1 MLKNTNQVQVYD
13 DSSSSSL
20 GFECCFKPFIIILK
34 FLTGVPINHSS
45 LKSKKS
51 CLLVFYGSILLLI
64 NVAING
70 YYIFDNYQKNF
81 SFNQTAAE
89 RNITSSSAI
98 NIRMTDKINLGIDII
113 NEIFFTFGCH
123 CCFFI
128 LSTFV
133 NNVWDCLIVI
143 ERQLQISTQIYKRIR
158 KMVWLIIFVL
168 FMVIS
173 TSIPFLL

>member
-13 DSSSSSL
+13 DSSPSSL

-51 CLLVFYGSILLLI
+51 CLLVFHGTILLLI

-81 SFNQTAAE
+81 SFNRTAAE

-98 NIRMTDKINLGIDII
+98 NIKMTDKINLGIDMI

-123 CCFFI
+123 CARCFFI
-128 LSTFV
+128 LSPFV
-133 NNVWDCLIVI
+133 DNVWDCLIVI
-143 ERQLQISTQIYKRIR
+143 ERQLQISTQNYKRIR
-158 KMVWLIIFVL
+158 KMVWLSIFVL
-168 FMVIS
+168 FTVI
-173 TSIPFLL
+173 